1 MQDGTSTD
9 FAVNGAT
16 FTSPTVPVLLQILS
30 GTQSAA
36 DLLPSGS
43 IFALPANSSIEIS
56 LPGGVAGGAHPFH
69 LHGVSSL
76 SLSPLSINL
85 TVFFMQHTFDVV
97 RSAGSTTYNY
107 DNPVRRDVVS
117 IGGADDNVTIRF
129 EVSNLPFQ

>member
-76 SLSPLSINL
+76 SLSPLSINI
-85 TVFFMQHTFDVV
+85 TVFFMQQTLDVV
-97 RSAGSTTYNY
+97 RRAGRTKYNY
-107 DNPVRRDVVS
+107 ENPVSRDVVR
-117 IGGADDNVTIRF
+117 IGGAEENVTIRL
-129 EVSNLPFQ
+129 EVRNLTFQ